1 MADNQD
7 SGRQAQA
14 FHSLV
19 RLLESLGSSTEGMF
33 SRLYNVLSARDKAV
47 VDAQALQEY
56 QSRAEAIRDRAR
68 RQTIEIARLTGI
80 LGQIEEGVVMQAPDG
95 RIILMNE
102 AAQQLIG
109 STKKLWESELGQIF
123 RTAQGVPPVE
133 RQMQLVGEPQQVV
146 INNHVLG
153 VRLAA
158 LNNDEGAPLGTVMI
172 LRNMSEEIQGQL
184 GDRLRD
190 SFIGQLS
197 HELRTPLTSI
207 KGMSD
212 VLLNLPEGKPPKRSF
227 LEAINRN
234 VATLDR
240 MVVELL
246 DLSEIAAGSFEVHQ
260 NHVRLDDIAFT
271 VLKGYEDEL
280 EKAGLR
286 ATSMVINPGA
296 LGIQGDTRR
305 LQWAL
310 GHLLD
315 NAIKYT
321 PFGGDVLIQMGHQR
335 GQRVLVQVVDN
346 GVGIAPE
353 HLPRI
358 FERFYR
364 ATPKDEQGQ
373 DIDPRGLG
381 QGLYIAEAVVEAHGG
396 YLSVNSEPGRGSIF
410 TAEFPLVS

>member
-1 MADNQD
+1 MPQKDDGQ
-7 SGRQAQA
+7 QAQA

-19 RLLESLGSSTEGMF
+19 RLLESLGSSTEGLF
-33 SRLYNVLSARDKAV
+33 ARLYTVLSARDKAV
-47 VDAQALQEY
+47 VDAHALQAY
-56 QSRAEAIRDRAR
+56 QERAEAIRDRAR

-80 LGQIEEGVVMQAPDG
+80 LGQIDEGVIMQAPDG

-102 AAQQLIG
+102 AAQGLIG
-109 STKKLWESELGQIF
+109 STKNLWQTELGQLF
-123 RTAQGVPPVE
+123 RAAHGVAPVQ
-133 RQMQLVGEPQQVV
+133 RQMQMVGEPQEIV
-146 INNHVLG
+146 INNRVLG
-153 VRLAA
+153 ARLAA
-158 LNNDEGAPLGTVMI
+158 INSDEGEHLGTVMI
-172 LRNMSEEIQGQL
+172 IRNISHQVEAQL

-246 DLSEIAAGSFEVHQ
+246 DLSEIAAGSFDVRREPL
-260 NHVRLDDIAFT
+260 RLDDIAFT
-271 VLKGYEDEL
+271 VLKGYEDEI
-280 EKAGLR
+280 ERAGLR
-286 ATSMVINPGA
+286 ATGMIANTEA
-296 LGIQGDTRR
+296 LTIHGDNRR
-305 LQWAL
+305 LQWAV

-321 PFGGDVLIQMGHQR
+321 PPGGDIIIQLGHQR
-335 GQRVLVQVVDN
+335 RERVLLQVADS

-364 ATPKDEQGQ
+364 ATPKDAHGQ

-381 QGLYIAEAVVEAHGG
+381 QGLYIAEAVVEAHEG
-396 YLSVNSEPGRGSIF
+396 YLSVISEPGVGTVF
-410 TAEFPLVS
+410 TAEFPLAS